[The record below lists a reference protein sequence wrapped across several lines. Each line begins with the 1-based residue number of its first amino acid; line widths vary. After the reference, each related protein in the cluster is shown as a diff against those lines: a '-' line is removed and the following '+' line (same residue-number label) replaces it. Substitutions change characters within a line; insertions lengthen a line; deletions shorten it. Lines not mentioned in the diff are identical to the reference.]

1 MQNIQLE
8 LGTTPADLQALVS
21 QARGE
26 DEEDVVYAF
35 FIDNVQITRTLGESI
50 YEQGRTLE

>member
-1 MQNIQLE
+1 MPALCSISDQTGEIDTLQNVQLE
-8 LGTTPADLQALVS
+8 LGTTPGDLQALVA

-35 FIDNVQITRTLGESI
+35 FIDNV
-50 YEQGRTLE
+50 